1 MFFLQQN
8 RRIIE
13 QNRFCLE
20 VEVGG
25 RVSEEVAQMMYTCI
39 SKYKNDKRKKKNY
52 TFYELKL

>member
-1 MFFLQQN
+1 MLFLQQN

-25 RVSEEVAQMMYTCI
+25 RVSEEVAQMMYTCV
-39 SKYKNDKRKKKNY
+39 SKYKNDKRKIKN
-52 TFYELKL
+52 